1 MMRCMQSWPRII
13 LVALLSCAGALA
25 QSVRMPDGEVAPI
38 SDTQPPQALLK
49 DGTRLIGVD
58 MRWYTSATPDEQP
71 LIEDDEA
78 QIRQIL
84 QIRDSGTAPCEHV
97 RELLDMRLAEVDE
110 QIAELGRL
118 REIIA
123 QLRTAA
129 EHVEPETCQPG
140 AVCAYL

>member
-1 MMRCMQSWPRII
+1 MFLPDVGSRLRPSFSTFHYTGRSSESGGRRHAYRGTGPSGGYHCQDAAI
-13 LVALLSCAGALA
+13 LRRRGQAAGL
-25 QSVRMPDGEVAPI
+25 
-38 SDTQPPQALLK
+38 TL
-49 DGTRLIGVD
+49 
-58 MRWYTSATPDEQP
+58 
-71 LIEDDEA
+71 A

-84 QIRDSGTAPCEHV
+84 QIRDSGTAPCDHV

-118 REIIA
+118 RATIA

-129 EHVEPETCQPG
+129 ENVEPETCQAG